1 MTTMST
7 MPDTRKNRTIQNPNQ
22 SSMPGKHP
30 IGQTPLDP
38 TDNAQGMMNDT
49 TGMTGVSKDTNDPN
63 TPPPSREPVSQTM
76 SDFKHQAT
84 RDMPSQ
90 KDEFMSDAADE
101 VPQATPGSTP
111 TGNKTL
117 DEETPPH
124 VAGEQGM
131 NATNPDPA
139 SDDDTLA
146 NAQNVG
152 LRLDE
157 DEEHPQELDIGS
169 DIDKAEEFHR
179 TH

>member
-1 MTTMST
+1 MK
-7 MPDTRKNRTIQNPNQ
+7 DKQNVNRTIEDKTNQ
-22 SSMPGKHP
+22 QHTSNFGKPP

-49 TGMTGVSKDTNDPN
+49 TGMTGVSKDANNPN
-63 TPPPSREPVSQTM
+63 TPPPQGTEPGIRTWSEHK
-76 SDFKHQAT
+76 SKSN
-84 RDMPSQ
+84 RD
-90 KDEFMSDAADE
+90 
-101 VPQATPGSTP
+101 VPTQSEDSTVPISESPVTATPGSTP
-111 TGNKTL
+111 TGNETL
-117 DEETPPH
+117 DDAAPH
-124 VAGEQGM
+124 TVGEQGV

-169 DIDKAEEFHR
+169 DIDKAEEYHR
-179 TH
+179 NH